1 MVVALRVP
9 VKLDTVSEPF
19 VYRIQSWTRL
29 ENFAT
34 LSGAIS
40 RMTEPQ
46 VAPDPSPIISTSWNT
61 SLHTLGMAIATAGV
75 GIDGRRWCGSW

>member
-1 MVVALRVP
+1 VVVALRVP

-46 VAPDPSPIISTSWNT
+46 VAPDLSPIISTS
-61 SLHTLGMAIATAGV
+61 
-75 GIDGRRWCGSW
+75 